1 MKLAGILGLLAG
13 LALGGCATVKPYE
26 REQLSRPSMDFG
38 RESGEAAFRAH
49 EQESREGAMGSAGL
63 AGAGGGCGCN

>member
-1 MKLAGILGLLAG
+1 MTRRLLAAVA
-13 LALGGCATVKPYE
+13 LVALGGCATVAPYQ
-26 REQLSRPSMDFG
+26 RESLSRPSMDFA
-38 RESGEAAFRAH
+38 RESSEATFRAH